1 MRAETFISLFFS
13 VLLCVSGCTDNGE
26 GVDTKAKIKIGTIGD
41 VPAVGGRFSL
51 SCTVEGGLETV
62 LVPSSDASWLDS
74 LECDGGELSFSV
86 NPNKTDSEREADITV
101 SGDGCEEAVLHI
113 RQNKADFEL
122 FVDIVLTENEEYSVS
137 ASFYPDDDTSSY
149 YTGIVMADELA
160 GYPDGASFV
169 EEILATLEA
178 QAEDAGIYLTTLLKR
193 SIVTGESERVFDRLQ
208 PGVTYSVYAFSL
220 DVMGKSEGVVFHEDY
235 TAPEAWYPDAVYDI
249 EVTGSTMSSI
259 TVRVEPSEPE
269 FPYMLD
275 VIAMTE
281 YESEYGGNAD
291 RLAAGVIADTQNI
304 IDYYN
309 SMGLSFSFSDFTR
322 TGTLTAAVMEDL
334 IPGTEYFI
342 YAFGLD
348 DNGLIL
354 TKVSGIFHSTE
365 DVVIT
370 DDCKFEITFSD
381 VRSSDFD
388 VSVSPSNPDTR
399 WWIQLSLSGIL
410 DSNTPDEVA
419 AMFIN
424 MAQQSGMDW
433 ESSSQIRT
441 GMHTLDT
448 YADLNYAPFDSETEY
463 TVFVFGVNSAGE
475 RTTEVAFASCT
486 TGSPESSS
494 MTIDID
500 ISGIGP
506 STANIRCTPSTDDEF
521 YYSYVIPYEE
531 YSYFS
536 DDVDFMNYVIEQA
549 EMDGTMELVR
559 GLYEYTVDGY
569 YLRSDTEYTAFAF
582 GYSGGVTTP
591 LFQEGFRT
599 LKREFSSASMEISYT
614 VMDGNDI
621 YLQDT
626 VRNYDFKD
634 MAAVVFS
641 ISPSEDAGS
650 WYFSGFGN
658 SLSYMQ
664 ALNTEELIYSIR
676 SNGRANYNKTSVMYA
691 VPWNSRLCGA
701 GFAMD
706 SEGREGEPVLIE
718 AVIPSQI

>member
-1 MRAETFISLFFS
+1 M
-13 VLLCVSGCTDNGE
+13 
-26 GVDTKAKIKIGTIGD
+26 
-41 VPAVGGRFSL
+41 
-51 SCTVEGGLETV
+51 
-62 LVPSSDASWLDS
+62 
-74 LECDGGELSFSV
+74 
-86 NPNKTDSEREADITV
+86 
-101 SGDGCEEAVLHI
+101 
-113 RQNKADFEL
+113 
-122 FVDIVLTENEEYSVS
+122 
-137 ASFYPDDDTSSY
+137 
-149 YTGIVMADELA
+149 
-160 GYPDGASFV
+160 
-169 EEILATLEA
+169 
-178 QAEDAGIYLTTLLKR
+178 
-193 SIVTGESERVFDRLQ
+193 
-208 PGVTYSVYAFSL
+208 
-220 DVMGKSEGVVFHEDY
+220 
-235 TAPEAWYPDAVYDI
+235 
-249 EVTGSTMSSI
+249 
-259 TVRVEPSEPE
+259 
-269 FPYMLD
+269 
-275 VIAMTE
+275 
-281 YESEYGGNAD
+281 
-291 RLAAGVIADTQNI
+291 
-304 IDYYN
+304 
-309 SMGLSFSFSDFTR
+309 
-322 TGTLTAAVMEDL
+322 
-334 IPGTEYFI
+334 
-342 YAFGLD
+342 
-348 DNGLIL
+348 
-354 TKVSGIFHSTE
+354 SGIFHSTE

-410 DSNTPDEVA
+410 ESNTPDEVA